1 MKMRIY
7 CFGKFSLL
15 FLGLFFALSTD
26 VNGAILRVTTL
37 EDTDDGVCDAH
48 CSLREAVNTSS
59 NDDTVIFDPSLRGGT
74 IHLKNTITFKNQVLT
89 VDGPNRRR
97 ITLKGNNTFR
107 ILYVGGTGQ
116 FRKEVAIDG
125 LIIRDGADP
134 GGRGGGIYLDSF
146 ATLFLTDCLITNNRA
161 AFGGGIR
168 SFLGYLRIKDC
179 TIANNTSDG
188 PGGGA
193 GIEARM
199 DGGNMEIV
207 NSTIT
212 GNVAMD
218 GTGGIKLTVRESMI
232 LLNST
237 VVDNHSF
244 GTGNARVGGIY
255 TEGSTISLTGIYNSI
270 IARNTGEIPDLR
282 LGAGDYNL
290 IGIGTGSSC
299 ENGGCPYSKV
309 GTPQDPLDPML
320 GPLSY
325 NGRGLPTFSPLTNS
339 PAINAGFSVFS
350 QPSFFSDFST
360 DQRGFTR
367 IANKVIDLGSVEFGA
382 TPVAKLSEVRGRV
395 VTATGRGVS
404 GARLIL
410 TDGKGELRYAMTNSS
425 GYYRFGGIA
434 PDETVTVEVAG
445 KRHRSS
451 PQTLFVE
458 EEREYLD
465 FRVD

>member
-1 MKMRIY
+1 MKIHTY
-7 CFGKFSLL
+7 HFSKLLLL
-15 FLGLFFALSTD
+15 FLGFFFALSSD
-26 VNGAILRVTTL
+26 VSGTILRVTTL

-74 IHLKNTITFKNQVLT
+74 IHLKNTLTFKNQVLT

-218 GTGGIKLTVRESMI
+218 GTGGIRLTVREAMTMI
-232 LLNST
+232 NST

-255 TEGSTISLTGIYNSI
+255 TEGTGVGGIFNSI

-282 LGAGDYNL
+282 LGSGYHNL
-290 IGIGTGSSC
+290 IGNGYGSFCEAGTCPGSI
-299 ENGGCPYSKV
+299 V
-309 GTPQDPLDPML
+309 GTPQNPIDPML
-320 GPLSY
+320 APLTD
-325 NGRGLPTFSPLTNS
+325 NGRGLPTFSALPAS
-339 PAINAGFSVFS
+339 PAINAGNGIVV
-350 QPSFFSDFST
+350 PGFFADFST
-360 DQRGFTR
+360 DQLGFTR

>member
-1 MKMRIY
+1 
-7 CFGKFSLL
+7 
-15 FLGLFFALSTD
+15 FALSSD
-26 VNGAILRVTTL
+26 VSGTILRVTTL

-74 IHLKNTITFKNQVLT
+74 IHLKNTLTFKNQVLT

-146 ATLFLTDCLITNNRA
+146 ATLFLTDCLITNNHA

-255 TEGSTISLTGIYNSI
+255 TEGPLGSFTGIYNSI

-320 GPLSY
+320 GPLTD
-325 NGRGLPTFSPLTNS
+325 NGRGLPTFSLLPSS
-339 PAINAGFSVFS
+339 PAVNLGLNVETSANFGH
-350 QPSFFSDFST
+350 FST

-425 GYYRFGGIA
+425 GYYRFGGIP